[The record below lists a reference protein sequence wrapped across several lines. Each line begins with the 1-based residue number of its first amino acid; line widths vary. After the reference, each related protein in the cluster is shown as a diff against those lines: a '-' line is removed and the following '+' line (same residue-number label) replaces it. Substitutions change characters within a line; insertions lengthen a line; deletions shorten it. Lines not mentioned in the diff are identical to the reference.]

1 ARPPGPLDAS
11 NMSFSSAIL
20 GRSIAEETRLADK
33 EETFITALFHNLGRT
48 LVALYLPAESK
59 AIRAESEQQQD
70 ATVLKVLGM
79 SYSSIGVAVARAL
92 NLPEKL
98 LQSMNPV
105 TGSRA
110 RGSMREEEKLGALA
124 ALSNGVADALA
135 SPASPKLKKQAIER
149 LVKS

>member
-59 AIRAESEQQQD
+59 AIRAEEEQQQD
-70 ATVLKVLGM
+70 VAVLKVLGM

-98 LQSMNPV
+98 LQSMNRV
-105 TGSRA
+105 TGSQSHA
-110 RGSMREEEKLGALA
+110 SMTDEEKLAALA
-124 ALSNGVADALA
+124 TLSNSVADALA
-135 SPASPKLKKQAIER
+135 TSASPKVKKQA
-149 LVKS
+149 